1 MKLSLGIELS
11 ADNYDQMMPIINEL
25 SSSLENEFVS
35 IDYGE
40 SIKEFFIGLICVHP
54 QFDPFCKAK
63 RPKYTDYKTTK
74 FDGWIPT
81 VIEKTFECEIKLD
94 YEKVLEATEEEVKK
108 IVAQSIMDYLHEL
121 KMPKK
126 VTDFDKAKFI
136 ADLET
141 FFRREQL
148 ID

>member
-1 MKLSLGIELS
+1 MKLLLGIELS

-40 SIKEFFIGLICVHP
+40 SIKKFFIGLICVHP

-74 FDGWIPT
+74 FDGWIPM
-81 VIEKTFECEIKLD
+81 VIEKTFECELKLD
-94 YEKVLEATEEEVKK
+94 YSIMSKATEEVAKK
-108 IVAQSIMDYLHEL
+108 IVAQSIIDFLHVL

-126 VTDFDKAKFI
+126 VTDFDKDRFV
-136 ADLET
+136 ADIEA
-141 FFRREQL
+141 FFREEHL